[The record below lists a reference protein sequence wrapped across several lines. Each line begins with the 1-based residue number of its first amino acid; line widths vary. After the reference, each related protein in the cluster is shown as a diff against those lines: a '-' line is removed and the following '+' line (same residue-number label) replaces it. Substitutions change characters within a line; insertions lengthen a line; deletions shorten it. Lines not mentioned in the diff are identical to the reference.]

1 LFDWYVGCGKSEVTA
16 GIAKELERQGKHG
29 AAATPYHIHRSLMNE
44 RLEKCG
50 AQLRA
55 GTCASKF
62 GLPMFD
68 VPTVAGCVNA
78 LSADAAHDIKT
89 DDFLLLDEAMLNP
102 GSRLAAIK
110 GTIEKVRKVP
120 DDGNVGRWN
129 GLQVLMSTDVCQKI
143 ANEHHS
149 LLQVSTVSVVRV
161 VRVVSVVS
169 EVRVVSV
176 RLS

>member
-1 LFDWYVGCGKSEVTA
+1 
-16 GIAKELERQGKHG
+16 
-29 AAATPYHIHRSLMNE
+29 
-44 RLEKCG
+44 
-50 AQLRA
+50 
-55 GTCASKF
+55 
-62 GLPMFD
+62 
-68 VPTVAGCVNA
+68 
-78 LSADAAHDIKT
+78 
-89 DDFLLLDEAMLNP
+89 MLNP

-120 DDGNVGRWN
+120 DNGNVGRWN